1 MEDDPFSASVFC
13 FTPLRV
19 PVSELGRLDACPP
32 SQPSPIAP
40 VCSAPPLSELGR
52 LDACPPSQPSSI
64 LGEAL
69 VVMDYQPLPTRV
81 PTGPFS
87 ELVDLVDHL
96 RQEVDELRGKLAALQ
111 RDNLEQ
117 RQQAGYWK
125 SRHRDALLR
134 ITELEKKVEQLEGEN
149 RKLQA
154 DLFGKSTEKTTR
166 SDRSNDLDD
175 PQDDSQGPL
184 RKRGQQPNNP
194 GPKRRE
200 YSHLPVEDE
209 FSVLPPEEC
218 VCPECGKPLLLRGDT
233 EDSEQ
238 IEIKVR
244 AYRRVIHRRR
254 YQRTCTC
261 NGTLTLTAPPA
272 PKLIPKGRYG
282 ISVWVEVILDKY
294 FSFRPT
300 ERLLA
305 SWRLLGLDLAP
316 GTVTDGLQRLEV
328 LLRPIYEALQERNR
342 QGDLH
347 QADETRWPVFI
358 IVEGKE
364 GYGWWLWVYLS
375 EDTVVFLLNPS
386 RGHTVPENHFRAESR
401 GVLVV
406 DRFSAYKAMSWV
418 KDGVLVLAFCWAHVR
433 RDFVRVGK
441 GWPELETWAL
451 EWLRRIRTLYRLN
464 RRRLAAK
471 RDSAAFREA
480 DGCLRQAV
488 AEMNRQME
496 AELARVDLATPC
508 RKVLESLRE
517 HWVGLTRFVDDPR
530 IPMDNNA
537 SERRG
542 RGPALARKNFY
553 GSGSAWSGQLAAT
566 AFSIFATLSMRK
578 LNPRKWLTWYFE
590 QCAAAGG
597 KAPADIQ
604 RFLPWN
610 LTEETK
616 KELSDNKP
624 PEEDDTS

>member
-1 MEDDPFSASVFC
+1 MDGQLLQVCRRIDSASQLMILVAN
-13 FTPLRV
+13 LRLEV
-19 PVSELGRLDACPP
+19 E
-32 SQPSPIAP
+32 
-40 VCSAPPLSELGR
+40 
-52 LDACPPSQPSSI
+52 
-64 LGEAL
+64 
-69 VVMDYQPLPTRV
+69 
-81 PTGPFS
+81 
-87 ELVDLVDHL
+87 DL
-96 RQEVDELRGKLAALQ
+96 RAEVQRLQ
-111 RDNLEQ
+111 RENLEL

-125 SRHRDALLR
+125 SRHRDGLQR
-134 ITELEKKVEQLEGEN
+134 ITELEQKVEQLEGEK

-154 DLFGKSTEKTTR
+154 DLFGRRSEKTTR

-175 PQDDSQGPL
+175 PEDDSQEPQ

-194 GPKRRE
+194 GPKRRD

-209 FSVLPPEEC
+209 FSELPAEEC
-218 VCPECGKPLLLRGDT
+218 ICPKCKKPLVLRIDT

-238 IEIKVR
+238 IEIEVR

-254 YQRTCTC
+254 YQLTCTC
-261 NGTLTLTAPPA
+261 EGPLTLTAPPA

-358 IVEGKE
+358 VLEGKE
-364 GYGWWLWVYLS
+364 GYGWWLWVFLS
-375 EDTVVFLLNPS
+375 RDTVVFLLNSS

-401 GVLVV
+401 GVVVV
-406 DRFSAYKAMSWV
+406 DRYSAYKAMSWV

-441 GWPELETWAL
+441 GWPELKTWAL
-451 EWLRRIRTLYRLN
+451 EWLKRIRELYRLN
-464 RRRLAAK
+464 RCRLAAN
-471 RDSAAFREA
+471 RNSAEFNEA
-480 DGCLRQAV
+480 DGRLRQAV
-488 AEMNRQME
+488 AEMKKQME
-496 AELARVDLATPC
+496 AELARADLATSC
-508 RKVLESLRE
+508 RKVLESLQE

-530 IPMDNNA
+530 IPMDNNG
-537 SERRG
+537 SERCG
-542 RGPALARKNFY
+542 RGPAVARKNFY
-553 GSGSAWSGQLAAT
+553 GSGSQWSGQLAAA
-566 AFSIFATLSMRK
+566 AFSIFATLSMGK
-578 LNPRKWLTWYFE
+578 LNPRKWLTWYFQ

-597 KAPADIQ
+597 KVPADIQ
-604 RFLPWN
+604 PFLPWN
-610 LTEETK
+610 LSEEKK
-616 KELSDNKP
+616 KELSDSKLP
-624 PEEDDTS
+624 GGDDTS